1 MKVEILPFDPSWS
14 IKYNQEAKKIK
25 SICSDN
31 ILTIEHAGSTSI
43 DNLASKPVIDI
54 YIGTKSIYNADK
66 IIEDFI
72 NMGYVYVKEYENE
85 LPFRR
90 FFRKDI
96 NGKREFNVH
105 ITEADHEF
113 RNSDLMFKDYLILNE
128 NVKKDYENLKL
139 KLSKYEWNN
148 VNDYTEAKSSFC
160 SRVKQEALNYFSKL
174 YEKTESIATYNM
186 YNNAT
191 EEASKKANFK
201 LFRNNLLTAI
211 KSEIFPGFSLNRV
224 MGLKYIDEDILDT
237 ADKFYEGLSGKF
249 ALQIP
254 PNALNEKS
262 RLLLN
267 SRDYKYANSWVTFYR
282 NTEPIKT
289 NGTEFKI
296 QEIGKEYALKFGKM
310 LNEVFSFP
318 SEFDEISASVVGSAN
333 WYTYMAFDKDRPVGA
348 ASIYIDGDFAFLAFA
363 NVLPE
368 YRNKG
373 LQHELLKIRI
383 DTARNNR
390 VKWVF
395 LNTADSLPEKP
406 NPSYWNVLRCGFR
419 LLYRRPNFIK
429 VL

>member
-1 MKVEILPFDPSWS
+1 MKIEILPFDQNWS
-14 IKYNQEAKKIK
+14 KKYNQEAEKIK

-31 ILTIEHAGSTSI
+31 ILTIEHGGSTSI

-54 YIGTKSIYNADK
+54 YIGTKSINHADK
-66 IIEDFI
+66 MIDDFI
-72 NMGYVYVKEYENE
+72 SMGYEYVKEYENE
-85 LPFRR
+85 MPFRR

-105 ITEADHEF
+105 ITQADHEF
-113 RNSDLMFKDYLILNE
+113 RNSDLMFKDYLILNK
-128 NVKKDYENLKL
+128 NVKNDYENLKL

-160 SRVKQEALNYFSKL
+160 RRVKQEALNYFSKH

-186 YNNAT
+186 YSNASG
-191 EEASKKANFK
+191 EASEKAKFK
-201 LFRNNLLTAI
+201 LFRNNSLTAI
-211 KSEIFPGFSLNRV
+211 KSEIFQGFSLNRV
-224 MGLKYIDEDILDT
+224 MGFEYIDEDILDT
-237 ADKFYEGLSGKF
+237 VERFYEGLSGKF

-254 PNALNEKS
+254 PIALNEKS

-267 SRDYKYANSWVTFYR
+267 SKDYKYANSWVTFYR

-289 NGTEFKI
+289 KGTEFEIK
-296 QEIGKEYALKFGKM
+296 EIGKEYALIFGKM

-318 SEFDEISASVVGSAN
+318 SEFDEISALVVSSAN
-333 WYTYMAFDKDRPVGA
+333 WYTYMAFNKDQPAGA
-348 ASIYIDGDFAFLAFA
+348 ASVFIDGEFAFFAFA

-373 LQHELLKIRI
+373 LQNELLKIRI
-383 DTARNNR
+383 DTARNNG

-395 LNTADSLPEKP
+395 LDTADSLPEKP
-406 NPSYWNVLRCGFR
+406 NPSYWNALRCGFR